1 MTKQQKITVGHEG
14 HYKEVTISLPDDD
27 PEVWGAEKEYTLVG
41 KKRIP
46 RLDALEKVTGMAK
59 YTHDINLPNM
69 LHAVLVTSPHA
80 NASVNGVDTSEAQT
94 MPGVVAIE
102 VVSGIRSANYAG
114 TVVAVV
120 AAETIQQARDAA
132 RKVKVDYEP
141 SSFQVIP
148 ERPKE
153 ENNNTPGRGRI
164 QPTKSNMVGDVEGIY
179 AVPAA
184 SRGDID
190 QAFRQAD
197 VITEGTYTTP
207 ITPHQCLETHGS
219 VAEWKN
225 NQLTAWASTQALW
238 NTRGDAANAG
248 QVPISQTRLIC
259 QHMGGGFGSKFGLEN
274 YDGIGIR
281 IAKKTGRP
289 VKIMAD
295 RWVDATV
302 CGYKPG
308 AIMDVRV
315 GAKQDGQLTA
325 MSLEAYAISAQN
337 GSIDAPMLDGYTCPN
352 VSTSTSN
359 LSLNVAE
366 PRAFRGPGRPQGT
379 FALEL
384 ALEEL
389 AVHLDMDPLD
399 LRLKNVSSHETDARE
414 SILEIGAERFGWR
427 AKFQKHGT
435 SPGPIKRGIG
445 LAMCTWNYGSGA
457 NTCTARCT
465 IHKDGSV
472 EVATGTQDLGTG
484 NRTAMAIVAAESLG
498 IEVNR
503 IHVSIGDTDIGL
515 EAPVS
520 WGSISTGAIA
530 PAIRTATYQAQR
542 RVFEPIAQLW
552 NTTTD
557 DLQCQGEI
565 VSSKTNPDNTMSWE
579 QVAATITGAP
589 GRIPG
594 PPMIS
599 VVSSNRHLS
608 APGVNTGAQMRGAQ
622 FAEVEV
628 DTVTG
633 LVRCTKIVA
642 VHECGKT
649 MAQAQA
655 ESQVCGGVIMGV
667 SYALMEEL
675 ILDPTKGR
683 PMNANMENYK
693 ILGLL
698 DAPDI
703 EPVLIDVYDPINCT
717 CAKGLGEPPHIPTAA
732 AIGCAVYN
740 ALGVPI
746 RELPITPYKVLKALQ

>member
-14 HYKEVTISLPDDD
+14 HYKEVTINLADND
-27 PEVWGAEKEYTLVG
+27 PEVWGAEQEYSLVG

-46 RLDALEKVTGMAK
+46 RLDALEKVTGKAR
-59 YTHDINLPNM
+59 YTHDINRPNM
-69 LHAVLVTSPHA
+69 LHGALVTSPHA
-80 NASVNGVDTSEAQT
+80 KARVNSVDTSEAET
-94 MPGVVAIE
+94 MPGVVAVE
-102 VVSGIRSANYAG
+102 VIPGIGNTNYAG

-141 SSFQVIP
+141 SSFEVIP
-148 ERPKE
+148 ERTA
-153 ENNNTPGRGRI
+153 ENITARKQVI
-164 QPTKSNMVGDVEGIY
+164 ASKDDMMDDVEGLYSAPVVSRGAIDK
-179 AVPAA
+179 A
-184 SRGDID
+184 SR
-190 QAFRQAD
+190 FTEV
-197 VITEGTYTTP
+197 VIEGTYTTP
-207 ITPHQCLETHGS
+207 ITPHQCPETHGS
-219 VAEWKN
+219 VAEWEN

-238 NTRGDAANAG
+238 NTRGDAARAG
-248 QVPISQTRLIC
+248 QVSISQTRLIC

-274 YDGIGIR
+274 YDTIGIQ
-281 IAKKTGRP
+281 IAKRTGRP

-315 GAKQDGQLTA
+315 GAKKDGQLTE
-325 MSLEAYAISAQN
+325 MSLNAQAISAQN
-337 GSIDAPMLDGYTCPN
+337 GSINAPMLDGYVCPN

-359 LSLNVAE
+359 LPLNIVA
-366 PRAFRGPGRPQGT
+366 PRAFRAPGRPQGT

-389 AVHLDMDPLD
+389 AVRLDIDPLD

-414 SILEIGAERFGWR
+414 SILQIGAEHFGWR

-435 SPGPIKRGIG
+435 SPGPVKRGVG

-457 NTCTARCT
+457 NTCTVRCT
-465 IHKDGSV
+465 IHQDGSV
-472 EVATGTQDLGTG
+472 EIATGTQDLGTG
-484 NRTAMAIVAAESLG
+484 NRTAMAIVTAESLG

-503 IHVSIGDTDIGL
+503 IRVSIGDTDIGL

-530 PAIRTATYQAQR
+530 PAIRTATYQAQQ
-542 RVFEPIAQLW
+542 RVFEPIAILW
-552 NTTTD
+552 NTTVD
-557 DLQCQGEI
+557 DLQCRDGI
-565 VSSKTNPDNTMSWE
+565 VSSKTNPDKAMSWE
-579 QVAATITGAP
+579 QVTARMTRP
-589 GRIPG
+589 SV
-594 PPMIS
+594 IS
-599 VVSSNRHLS
+599 VMSSNRHLS
-608 APGVNTGAQMRGAQ
+608 APGVNTGTQMRGAQ

-649 MAQAQA
+649 MARAQA
-655 ESQVCGGVIMGV
+655 ESQICGGVIMGA
-667 SYALMEEL
+667 SFALMEEL

-703 EPVLIDVYDPINCT
+703 VPVIIDVYDPINNA

-746 RELPITPYKVLKALQ
+746 RDLPITPYKVLQVLQ

>member
-1 MTKQQKITVGHEG
+1 MTKQQKITAGHEG
-14 HYKEVTISLPDDD
+14 HYKEVTISLADNE
-27 PEVWGAEKEYTLVG
+27 PEVWGAEREYTLVG

-46 RLDALEKVTGMAK
+46 RLDALEKVTGKAK

-80 NASVNGVDTSEAQT
+80 KARVNSVDTSEAQT
-94 MPGVVAIE
+94 MPGVVAVE
-102 VVSGIRSANYAG
+102 VIPGIGTANYAG

-132 RKVKVDYEP
+132 RKVKVDFEP

-148 ERPKE
+148 EKPKE
-153 ENNNTPGRGRI
+153 DNNTPGRIR
-164 QPTKSNMVGDVEGIY
+164 PTKYQMVGDVEGIY
-179 AVPAA
+179 AVPTA
-184 SRGDID
+184 SRGAID
-190 QAFRQAD
+190 QGFRQAD
-197 VITEGTYTTP
+197 VIAEGTYTTP

-225 NQLTAWASTQALW
+225 NQLTAWTSTQALW
-238 NTRGDAANAG
+238 LSRSDAANAG
-248 QVPISQTRLIC
+248 QASISQTRLIC

-325 MSLEAYAISAQN
+325 MSLKTYAITAQN

-359 LSLNVAE
+359 LSLNIVA
-366 PRAFRGPGRPQGT
+366 PRAFRAPGRPQGT

-389 AVHLDMDPLD
+389 AVNLDMDPLD
-399 LRLKNVSSHETDARE
+399 LRLKNVSSHATDARE
-414 SILEIGAERFGWR
+414 SILEIGAERSDWR
-427 AKFQKHGT
+427 SKFQKHGT

-457 NTCTARCT
+457 NTCTVRCT

-472 EVATGTQDLGTG
+472 EIATGTQDLGTG

-530 PAIRTATYQAQR
+530 PAVRTATYQAQR
-542 RVFEPIAQLW
+542 RVFEPIAELW
-552 NTTTD
+552 NTTVD
-557 DLQCQGEI
+557 DLHCQSEI
-565 VSSKTNPDNTMSWE
+565 VSSKTNPQTTMSWE
-579 QVAATITGAP
+579 QVAATITGTA
-589 GRIPG
+589 GRVPG

-599 VVSSNRHLS
+599 VMSSNRHLS
-608 APGVNTGAQMRGAQ
+608 APGVNTGAKMRGAQ

-633 LVRCTKIVA
+633 MVRCTKIVA

-649 MAQAQA
+649 MAKAQA
-655 ESQVCGGVIMGV
+655 ESQICGGVIMGA
-667 SYALMEEL
+667 SFALTEEW

-693 ILGLL
+693 ILGISET
-698 DAPDI
+698 PEI
-703 EPVLIDVYDPINCT
+703 EPVLIDVYDPINCA

-746 RELPITPYKVLKALQ
+746 RELPITPYKVLQALQL